1 MTLFAFPGLTGFF
14 AVSSSGIP
22 GINSSVP
29 NHISVSNT
37 AIFLDSLAS
46 GTSNWSCDFCSKSKH
61 IYKPDS
67 PGHVIECDEFKEMRN
82 NVDMSNE
89 INVVDYFAKIVKK
102 RNELTVP

>member
-1 MTLFAFPGLTGFF
+1 MNLSRARMKFAIKTEM
-14 AVSSSGIP
+14 
-22 GINSSVP
+22 VP
-29 NHISVSNT
+29 KIKFNYMNEK
-37 AIFLDSLAS
+37 AYER
-46 GTSNWSCDFCSKSKH
+46 SNWSCDFCLKSKK

-67 PGHVIECDEFKEMRN
+67 LGHVIECDEFKEMRN